1 MKKKVGVL
9 LIIGGLGI
17 VGYYLLTL
25 KKPTNKEQ
33 QLLELDKKAKDLSD
47 SMIDI
52 DDSAITKA
60 KSIQSELLKIWAI
73 DKSKRTPQD
82 EGRVTTLL
90 NQLKNLNYTLI
101 GTELR
106 INR

>member
-1 MKKKVGVL
+1 MKKKVGIL

-17 VGYYLLTL
+17 VGYYLLLL

-60 KSIQSELLKIWAI
+60 KSIQSEILKIWAI

-82 EGRVTTLL
+82 EGKVASLL